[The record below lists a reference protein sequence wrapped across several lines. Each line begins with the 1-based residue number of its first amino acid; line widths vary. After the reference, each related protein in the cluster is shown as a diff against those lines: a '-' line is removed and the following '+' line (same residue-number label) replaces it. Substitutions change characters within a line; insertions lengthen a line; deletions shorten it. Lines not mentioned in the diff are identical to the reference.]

1 MSKKHNTIA
10 TPESRHLVAAE
21 KEFADGWVKYA
32 LWNTVIDG
40 PDEVSEANKSRYL
53 QLRAERLAIEEGV
66 VSRNR
71 RKFRALWFLP
81 GQSNITKTIGYN
93 QAQLPLVERLFSL

>member
-71 RKFRALWFLP
+71 RKFRQPINVAYLALGRCVP
-81 GQSNITKTIGYN
+81 TSP
-93 QAQLPLVERLFSL
+93 A